1 MKINLNLNEIVFYH
15 FFNNGP
21 QMNSNGITFYFLLD
35 EIQLNEYF
43 FIFKNNE
50 IKNQLSYINLP
61 CINR

>member
-50 IKNQLSYINLP
+50 IKN
-61 CINR
+61 